1 MKSARDKIDIV
12 EADITTLDVDAIVN
26 AANDRLAPGGGV
38 CGAIH
43 RAAGPELARACAAI
57 GSCPTGE
64 ARITKGYKL
73 PAKYII
79 HAVGPVWK
87 GGSANEDELL
97 ASCYRDSLWLAIDN
111 KLDSIAFPAI
121 STGIYGFPAPRAAN
135 VAVRAVAEILSRHP
149 ALERVVFCCF
159 GKESAD
165 LHRQALAALV
175 KS

>member
-1 MKSARDKIDIV
+1 MTDSRIEVV

-57 GSCPTGE
+57 GSCLTGE

-73 PAKYII
+73 PAKYVV

-87 GGSANEDELL
+87 GGAENEDELL
-97 ASCYRDSLWLAIDN
+97 ASCYRCSLRLAAEN

-135 VAVRAVAEILSRHP
+135 VAVRAVADTLSRHP
-149 ALERVVFCCF
+149 AIERVVFCCF

-165 LHRQALAALV
+165 LHRQALAGIA
-175 KS
+175 KIY